1 MTLIIAEAGVNHNGD
16 VGLAKELIDIASE
29 CGADIVKFQ
38 TFKAEELVTNRA
50 KKAAYQKKS
59 DSGSSDQLSMLKKLE
74 LSDHDFEVL
83 RDHCQKRSIEF
94 LSTAFTI
101 ESLEFLVS
109 LGIKRI
115 KIPSGEITNFPLLL
129 KSSTFGLPII
139 LSSGLSYMS
148 EIERAVS
155 VLVDNGVNKNEI
167 TVLHCT
173 TEYPAPIKSVNLSAM
188 KTINE
193 EMEVDVGYSDHTRN
207 SEVPIA
213 AVAMGAVTVEKHFT
227 KSRKLDGPDHMASL
241 EPNELSEM
249 IISIRNTET
258 LMGSSEKK
266 PSTDEL
272 KNLNVIRKSIV
283 AKKRIKKGEILSDVN
298 LTTKRPGDGI
308 SPMEWKKIINTEA
321 KKQFE
326 KDDLI
331 EI

>member
-16 VGLAKELIDIASE
+16 IDLAKELIDIASE
-29 CGADIVKFQ
+29 RGADIVKFQ
-38 TFKAEELVTNRA
+38 TFKAEDLVTNRA
-50 KKAAYQKKS
+50 KKAEYQRKS
-59 DSGSSDQLSMLKKLE
+59 GSDSSDQLSMLKKLE
-74 LSDHDFEVL
+74 LSDYDFKML
-83 RDHCQKRSIEF
+83 RDHCGNRSIEF

-101 ESLEFLVS
+101 DSLEFLVS

-115 KIPSGEITNFPLLL
+115 KIPSGEITNFPFLVAA
-129 KSSTFGLPII
+129 SSFGLPII

-148 EIERAVS
+148 EIEQAVS
-155 VLVDNGVNKNEI
+155 LLVTNGVKKSQI

-188 KTINE
+188 KTISE
-193 EMEVDVGYSDHTRN
+193 EIGVDVGYSDHTRN
-207 SEVPIA
+207 LEVPIA
-213 AVAMGAVTVEKHFT
+213 AVAMGAITIEKHFT
-227 KSRKLDGPDHMASL
+227 KSRKLNGPDHAASL

-249 IISIRNTET
+249 ITSIRNTEI
-258 LMGSSEKK
+258 LIGNREKK
-266 PSTDEL
+266 PSYEEL

-283 AKKRIKKGEILSDVN
+283 AKKRIKKGDILNENN

-308 SPMEWKKIINTEA
+308 SPMEWRRVINTVA
-321 KKQFE
+321 KRQFE